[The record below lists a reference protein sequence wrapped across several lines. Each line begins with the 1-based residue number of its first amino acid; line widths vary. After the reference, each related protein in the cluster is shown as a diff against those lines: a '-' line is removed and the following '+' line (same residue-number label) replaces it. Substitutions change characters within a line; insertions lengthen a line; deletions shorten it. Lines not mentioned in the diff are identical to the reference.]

1 MSEIKVDTLSTVSGS
16 GNLAVSNNI
25 VGAGTI
31 SGTNLTASGTLTSTG
46 LITASGGLAV
56 GGTGSANTLDDYEVG
71 TWTPVLTRWTSNMT
85 FTGSPH
91 SRFGKYT
98 KIGKIVHLNFYIQ
111 WATSSVSG
119 AGSGG
124 WRITGLP
131 FSNYETSTGNFLS
144 VGYHY
149 DGIDSKGESST
160 GKSARL
166 QVNYSSGI
174 LDMYSQNSTSYGT
187 SGSWFIISANGTL
200 RLA

>member
-1 MSEIKVDTLSTVSGS
+1 
-16 GNLAVSNNI
+16 
-25 VGAGTI
+25 
-31 SGTNLTASGTLTSTG
+31 
-46 LITASGGLAV
+46 
-56 GGTGSANTLDDYEVG
+56 
-71 TWTPVLTRWTSNMT
+71 MT

-91 SRFGKYT
+91 SRTGKYT
-98 KIGKIVHLNFYIQ
+98 KIGKLVQINFYIQ
-111 WATSSVSG
+111 WATSAVSS

-131 FSNYETSTGNFLS
+131 FSNYETNSINFLPL
-144 VGYHY
+144 GYHY
-149 DGIDSKGESST
+149 DGIDSKGESTT

-187 SGSWFIISANGTL
+187 SGSWFIISACGTL